1 MENVIVAVEN
11 GVMENLVKVEN
22 NQVVVSSR
30 QVAEHFGKQHKDVL
44 ENIRKIL
51 VAENSAT
58 KFFSETV
65 HEYRG
70 QQFPEYLM
78 DRDGFSLLVMGF
90 TGKQALEWKLK
101 YINAFNEMENQL
113 KSTLPNFNN
122 PAEAARAWANEY
134 EAKQKALAQV
144 AMMKPKAEYFDCL
157 VDRNLLTN
165 FRTTA
170 KELGIKQNQFINW
183 LLENNFVYRDNHNK
197 LMPYAQYEEY
207 FCIKDSKSACN
218 KWAGTQ
224 TLITPKGKEAFRL
237 LLGVTKND

>member
-1 MENVIVAVEN
+1 
-11 GVMENLVKVEN
+11 MENLVKVEN

-30 QVAEHFGKQHKDVL
+30 DIAEHFEKQHKHVL
-44 ENIRKIL
+44 ESIERLK
-51 VAENSAT
+51 AENSALIAM
-58 KFFSETV
+58 FYETS
-65 HEYRG
+65 YKAG
-70 QQFPEYLM
+70 TGKSYKEYLM
-78 DRDGFSLLVMGF
+78 NRDGFSLLVMGF
-90 TGKQALEWKLK
+90 TGSKALDWKLK

-113 KSTLPNFNN
+113 KPTLPDFSN

-144 AMMKPKAEYFDCL
+144 AEMKPKAEYFDCL

-197 LMPYAQYEEY
+197 LMLYAQHEEY
-207 FCIKDSKSACN
+207 FCVKDSKSASN

-237 LLGVTKND
+237 LLGVSKND

>member
-1 MENVIVAVEN
+1 MENTIVPVES

-30 QVAEHFGKQHKDVL
+30 QIAEHFGKQHKDVL

-101 YINAFNEMENQL
+101 YINAFNKMENQL
-113 KSTLPNFNN
+113 KSILPNFNN

-170 KELGIKQNQFINW
+170 KELGIKRNQFINW

-207 FCIKDSKSACN
+207 FCIKDSKSPSN

-237 LLGVTKND
+237 LIGVTKND